1 MIAGLV
7 IAAVAVVAAVV
18 SGSPAL
24 GVAGFGYAMVIRHML
39 TRLRTQ
45 RAAARRRVEALD
57 RLTGIAADLRA
68 GSVIPLFAL
77 ADRDLDRYARAAWRS
92 SNRTGAPLADLLDRL
107 EAHQRRLWRIDDAAH
122 AQTAG
127 IRVTTLLL
135 IALPPVALAV
145 AEAVGIGALRV
156 LLHTRLGLACTV
168 GAFVLQLAG
177 MAWAA
182 RIARPRPDRLP
193 GEFAVAAEL
202 MAASLRAG
210 SPVPTAVLATG
221 DVLEGPLAACLS
233 QIGRELAAGVAPDQ
247 AWQRLYVIEPAR
259 GVLARLLLGPQR
271 FGAAHRVVS
280 AARRSAESGAAM
292 AGALTRC
299 ADDVRA
305 DLAHDRE
312 AQVQR
317 ASVLL
322 VLPLGLCFLPAF
334 LLAGM
339 VPALFA
345 VLGEILG

>member
-1 MIAGLV
+1 M
-7 IAAVAVVAAVV
+7 
-18 SGSPAL
+18 
-24 GVAGFGYAMVIRHML
+24 
-39 TRLRTQ
+39 
-45 RAAARRRVEALD
+45 
-57 RLTGIAADLRA
+57 
-68 GSVIPLFAL
+68 FAL
-77 ADRDLDRYARAAWRS
+77 AERDLDRFARAALRI

-107 EAHQRRLWRIDDAAH
+107 EAHQRRLWRVDAAAH

-127 IRVTTLLL
+127 IRLTTLLL
-135 IALPPVALAV
+135 IALPPAALGL
-145 AEAVGIGALRV
+145 AEAVGVEALRV
-156 LLHTRLGLACTV
+156 LLHTTLGLVCTV
-168 GAFVLQLAG
+168 GALLLQLAG

-182 RIARPRPDRLP
+182 RIARPRPDRLQA
-193 GEFAVAAEL
+193 EFAVAAEL

-210 SPVPTAVLATG
+210 SAVSTAVLATG
-221 DVLEGPLAACLS
+221 DVLQGPLSACLG
-233 QIGRELAAGVAPDQ
+233 QIGRELAAGVAADQ
-247 AWQRLYVIEPAR
+247 AWQRLYAIEPVQ
-259 GVLARLLLGPQR
+259 GVLARLLLGSHR
-271 FGAAHRVVS
+271 FGAAQRVVNS
-280 AARRSAESGAAM
+280 ARRSAESGAAM
-292 AGALTRC
+292 AGALARC